1 MHQSCMC
8 VAILCSLLSLA
19 SADESSAAYYYQFS
33 VCDDSKVLVEEIS
46 LLCDSPGAYYYGSG
60 KYRNSAKCE
69 PGDKAKLYIGIKI
82 LEDLEQDDAYIDLQ
96 VQAYGSVETQV
107 IASKASLCST
117 LVSKDDSIACP
128 QPGYYEISDRFY
140 WSGKDENDNYEY
152 SFIPKVVI
160 GISSTEK
167 SNVYDFGGANTNHC
181 YGNTFNTWT
190 SGVKRTAAD
199 TVASF
204 FFTFG
209 ILMGTIFAV
218 LLAGVCIYRQAQ
230 KQRQRRE
237 KIIVDEEFDEAAY
250 QNLAS
255 MVAAQKD
262 LVTVA

>member
-1 MHQSCMC
+1 MLRSVLC
-8 VAILCSLLSLA
+8 VGVLWLQFLKVF
-19 SADESSAAYYYQFS
+19 ADDSGAAYYNQFS

-69 PGDKAKLYIGIKI
+69 AGDKAKLYIGIQI
-82 LEDLEQDDAYIDLQ
+82 VEDLEQDDAYIDLE
-96 VQAYGSVETQV
+96 VQAYGSVATQV

-117 LVSKDDSIACP
+117 IVSKDDSIACP

-140 WSGKDENDNYEY
+140 WSDKGENDNYEY
-152 SFIPKVVI
+152 SFTPKVII
-160 GISSTEK
+160 GVSSTQK
-167 SNVYDFGGANTNHC
+167 SNVYDFGGANTKYCN
-181 YGNTFNTWT
+181 GNSFSSWT

-209 ILMGTIFAV
+209 ILMGTIVAV
-218 LLAGVCIYRQAQ
+218 LLAAVCIYRQAQ

-237 KIIVDEEFDEAAY
+237 KIIVDEEFDEEAY

-255 MVAAQKD
+255 MVASQKD
-262 LVTVA
+262 LVTLA